1 MHLLLGNSHVE
12 GGDYELAIQLF
23 EHARDKLGDR
33 KERPPLIISLVYLLP
48 SEFMEID
55 QDL

>member
-12 GGDYELAIQLF
+12 GGDYERAILSF

-33 KERPPLIISLVYLLP
+33 KEEPPLVILLVYSLL
-48 SEFMEID
+48 SGCIGID
-55 QDL
+55 SQF